1 MPCDLDTP
9 KKRTDL
15 FYSFNHERGKSM
27 RSIRITKT
35 RPFPLLFLTL
45 FSFLTCAVLSP
56 AARADDSSVP
66 TGSFST
72 DILSQYIFRGL
83 ANSDGSAVIEPSF
96 TATWE
101 GFSANIWGNFDT
113 SRHSANSFLPM
124 GNEEGNSKWSET
136 DFTFSYTKE
145 LAKNFS
151 VLIGNVY
158 YGLQSPLGYGPFL
171 NQDEDE
177 LFGGVSY
184 NFPWLTVAFTT
195 YGEVIHSYDEYFELD
210 LSKVIPVP
218 FLDWV
223 CKGTTL
229 NLGTSFGYLILNH
242 DTNTLALDGRTGS
255 FSDFD
260 TCLLDAA
267 LAFPVNKWLSVSPK
281 IGLWLPLT
289 SKANDYLEA
298 NSLDQKAI
306 HFYGG
311 INLTATF

>member
-1 MPCDLDTP
+1 MNSN
-9 KKRTDL
+9 R
-15 FYSFNHERGKSM
+15 F
-27 RSIRITKT
+27 TKT
-35 RPFPLLFLTL
+35 VPSLFLIL
-45 FSFLTCAVLSP
+45 LSFLWLSVAIP
-56 AARADDSSVP
+56 FKAARADDPP

-72 DILSQYIFRGL
+72 DILSQYIFRGV
-83 ANSDGSAVIEPSF
+83 ANSEGSAVIQPSF

-113 SRHSANSFLPM
+113 SRNTNNPFMSL
-124 GNEEGNSKWSET
+124 GNQDGNARWSET
-136 DFTFSYTKE
+136 DFTVSYSKE
-145 LAKNFS
+145 LCKNFS

-158 YGLQSPLGYGPFL
+158 YGLQYPMGYGTYP
-171 NQDEDE
+171 NGDEDE

-195 YGEVIHSYDEYFELD
+195 YGEVMHTADEYFELD
-210 LSKVIPVP
+210 LSKAIPLP
-218 FLDWV
+218 MLDCV

-242 DTNTLALDGRTGS
+242 DINTLSLNGNTGS
-255 FSDFD
+255 FSAFD
-260 TCLLDAA
+260 TCLLDASVT
-267 LAFPVNKWLSVSPK
+267 FPVNKWLSVSPK

-289 SKANDYLEA
+289 SQASDYLEA
-298 NSLDQKAI
+298 NSMDKQST